1 VWQALYEEL
10 KSQHFVVIA
19 VALESR
25 GADAARPWIELAKP
39 AYPCLIDVDHTV
51 ARLYNMINVPQ
62 AVWID
67 EDGHIVRPTETAGV
81 TDDFRQMDVTTFAM
95 PQAERE
101 HAAAARARYLDAIRD
116 WVAKGP
122 ASEYVLGANAARERT
137 PRFTADVARAHAHF
151 RLGRHLI
158 AHGQRDEGLA
168 ILEAA
173 VELNPSAW
181 TLWRQ
186 MADLDTV
193 GKAGGPQF
201 WARVKA
207 LGDRH
212 YYAPVDMP
220 GTRD

>member
-10 KSQHFVVIA
+10 KSERFVVIA
-19 VALESR
+19 VALDSR
-25 GADAARPWIELAKP
+25 GADAARPWIERGKP
-39 AYPCLIDVDHTV
+39 AYPCLIDIEHKV

-67 EDGHIVRPTETAGV
+67 EDGRIVRPTETAGV
-81 TDDFRQMDVTTFAM
+81 TDDFRQMDVTTFTM
-95 PQAERE
+95 PPPERA

-122 ASEYVLGANAARERT
+122 ASTYVLGTTAARERT
-137 PRFTADVARAHAHF
+137 PRFTADVARAHANF

-158 AHGQRDEGLA
+158 AEGRRDEGLA
-168 ILEAA
+168 TLEAA

-181 TLWRQ
+181 ALWRQ

-201 WARVKA
+201 WARVEA
-207 LGDRH
+207 LGERR

-220 GTRD
+220 GARD

>member
-1 VWQALYEEL
+1 MWQALYEEL
-10 KSQHFVVIA
+10 KSAHFVVIA

-39 AYPCLIDVDHTV
+39 TYPCLIDVDHQV

-67 EDGHIVRPTETAGV
+67 ERGQIVRPTETAGV
-81 TDDFRQMDVTTFAM
+81 TDDFRKMDLTTFAM
-95 PQAERE
+95 PEAERQ

-116 WVAKGP
+116 WVQKGQ
-122 ASEYVLGANAARERT
+122 ASKYALDANAVRRRT
-137 PRFTADVARAHAHF
+137 SRFTANVARAHANF
-151 RLGRHLI
+151 RLGRHLM
-158 AHGQRDEGLA
+158 AEGRRDEGLA
-168 ILEAA
+168 ILESA

-181 TLWRQ
+181 SLWRQ
-186 MADLDTV
+186 MADLDAV

-207 LGDRH
+207 LGERH
-212 YYAPVDMP
+212 YYAPVEMP
-220 GTRD
+220 AMPD